1 MIIFVG
7 GVVGAGKSS
16 VAKKLAEKLDF
27 YYYDIDEIKKVVYQE
42 DPDFEHN
49 MLLGIPFKDETR
61 GQVFDRVVKDFS
73 RLQKTHDHI
82 VVDETLHKRKL
93 RNILFDGAKKYFGK
107 YYVVW
112 VDADE
117 DVIEGRLSS
126 QVREGHILDD
136 PMKMHRAFVKEFENF
151 HQSIIQCR
159 NNKTLNETVDDLM
172 RLFRNVGQLET

>member
-16 VAKKLAEKLDF
+16 VAKGLAEKLGI

-49 MLLGIPFKDETR
+49 MSQGIPFKSETR
-61 GQVFDRVVKDFS
+61 AKVFERVVRDFGQ
-73 RLQKTHDHI
+73 LQKTNDHI

-93 RNILFDGAKKYFGK
+93 RHILFDGAKKYFGK
-107 YYVVW
+107 YCVVW

-117 DVIEGRLSS
+117 DIIEDRLTS

-136 PMKMHRAFVKEFENF
+136 PMKMHRAFVKEFEGF
-151 HQSIIQCR
+151 HQSTIQCR
-159 NNKTLNETVDDLM
+159 NNSTLETTVDDLM
-172 RLFRNVGQLET
+172 RLFENMGELKA